1 MVLRGMAQMHIDD
14 LPSRFQTRARDLA
27 GSESLDFVWA
37 VFYQGRI
44 FGAYPTADLALRKV
58 TEIEHCISE
67 GDVPT
72 AQA

>member
-1 MVLRGMAQMHIDD
+1 MILRGMAHMHIDD
-14 LPSRFQTRARDLA
+14 LPARFQALLQAPA
-27 GSESLDFVWA
+27 GSESAGFVWV

-67 GDVPT
+67 DEVPT
-72 AQA
+72 AQC